1 MRLAV
6 ICLAAGYSR
15 RFPENKLLYPLSGKP
30 LFAWGLEALETFA
43 RRCGG
48 TVYTVT
54 QYPQIIRYCEKK
66 GLPYALNCPDTNTG
80 KASSIKMG
88 LETAK
93 DCWDC
98 YLFQVADQP
107 WIDPDILE
115 RFWMEYQSSGKGI
128 GCVCDRMGEIKNPV
142 IFSCSY
148 RNLLL
153 ELQGDEGGRKI
164 LEQFPED
171 VWKFPVNKEH
181 FFYDIDT
188 KGDLPDE

>member
-107 WIDPDILE
+107 WIDLI
-115 RFWMEYQSSGKGI
+115 FWSVSGMEYQSSGKGI
-128 GCVCDRMGEIKNPV
+128 GCVCDRMG
-142 IFSCSY
+142 
-148 RNLLL
+148 RNKKS
-153 ELQGDEGGRKI
+153 GD
-164 LEQFPED
+164 F
-171 VWKFPVNKEH
+171 FPVLTEICCWNFRGMREAEKSWNS
-181 FFYDIDT
+181 FQKTSGNFR
-188 KGDLPDE
+188 